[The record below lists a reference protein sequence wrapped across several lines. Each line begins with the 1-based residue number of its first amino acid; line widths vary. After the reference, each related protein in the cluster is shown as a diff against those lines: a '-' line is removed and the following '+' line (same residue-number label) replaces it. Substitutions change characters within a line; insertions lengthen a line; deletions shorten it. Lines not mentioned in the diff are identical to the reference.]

1 MRLINVLLAVVVSLL
16 IGVLVLEGGLRLTP
30 YAPTK
35 RLNQPH
41 PTLGWSPKPD
51 LRVERET
58 DEYDVT
64 FELNELGMRDD
75 PRSTPAKPEGVFRV
89 LCLGDSFTLGF
100 SVDRDDLFVDLLERW
115 WNAEGRQ
122 VEVINVGA
130 EGYSTDQEALWL
142 IENGGAWQP
151 DLVLLFPYE
160 NDIYWN
166 GSADYY
172 EFQKPRFDP
181 EGRLDHVG
189 PFAPPEREGLDR
201 RWAIA
206 NLWKRIFGPRET
218 RHLFQLAGV
227 NGPLL
232 CEHAVLLTRPPGFA
246 TDASLRTRGALRAL
260 KEASDSLGAR
270 LVMAPIPSHAAI
282 DPEHA
287 KLFHDRFLRVGPDA
301 WSPDL
306 PVETFLD
313 HARSLGIAALDAR
326 PALRRAQA
334 AGTPQYFSDDWH
346 FDPAGNRTF
355 ATFLHEELDRLGIF
369 PPEHRATAEAALPPT
384 PPAESVWPLRGAVF
398 VGLWALLTALY
409 RLTYRQEPLTRPAL
423 FIGLLLTLVF
433 AIVLG
438 GGELLALA
446 PPLVARTVGLLF
458 VLAILGFV
466 LYKLGRRLETIVELL
481 RSFTLRGHWY
491 LMPLVIVLL
500 TVGSLLV
507 VAASSPLVAP
517 FIYTLF

>member
-1 MRLINVLLAVVVSLL
+1 MRLINVLLAVVVSLVMGL
-16 IGVLVLEGGLRLTP
+16 LVLEGGLRLTP

-41 PTLGWSPKPD
+41 PTLGWSPKPG
-51 LRVERET
+51 LHVERKT

-75 PRSTPAKPEGVFRV
+75 ARSTPAKPEGVFRV

-100 SVDRDDLFVDLLERW
+100 AVNRDDLFVDLL
-115 WNAEGRQ
+115 
-122 VEVINVGA
+122 
-130 EGYSTDQEALWL
+130 
-142 IENGGAWQP
+142 
-151 DLVLLFPYE
+151 LFPYE
-160 NDIYWN
+160 NDLYWN
-166 GSADYY
+166 GSADYF
-172 EFQKPRFDP
+172 EFQKPRFDL
-181 EGRLDHVG
+181 EGRLDHAG
-189 PFAPPEREGLDR
+189 PFPPPEREGLDR
-201 RWAIA
+201 RSALA
-206 NLWKRIFGPRET
+206 NLWKRLFAARET
-218 RHLFQLAGV
+218 RHLFQVPGV
-227 NGPLL
+227 DGRLL

-246 TDASLRTRGALRAL
+246 TDASHRTRGALKAL
-260 KEASDSLGAR
+260 KEACDSLGAA

-282 DPEHA
+282 DPEYA

-326 PALRRAQA
+326 PALRQAQA
-334 AGTPQYFSDDWH
+334 AGTPQYFSVDWH
-346 FDPAGNRTF
+346 FGPAGNRTF
-355 ATFLHEELDRLGIF
+355 AAFLHDGLDRLEVF
-369 PPEHRATAEAALPPT
+369 PPEHRATAEAALPP
-384 PPAESVWPLRGAVF
+384 PLRAKSAWPGRAAVF
-398 VGLWALLTALY
+398 AGLWVLLTALY
-409 RLTYRQEPLTRPAL
+409 RLTYRQEPLPRSAL

-438 GGELLALA
+438 GGELLALGS
-446 PPLVARTVGLLF
+446 PLVARVVAVLF

-466 LYKLGRRLETIVELL
+466 LYKLGRRLETILELL